1 VKIKLF
7 KLILLLLLIM
17 GCSQINSIVSFENK
31 QNDYLLNVTTKKL
44 SYGED
49 EKITFH
55 ASIKNIGEYKV
66 TIVHGKPLIH
76 VVIKDSN
83 GNTIYGDETL
93 FRQVAISKEL
103 HKSESYSYDSNF
115 EFNLSPDV
123 YKIIF
128 TAFLRDD
135 SGKEYEIP
143 LSIDIEVADK

>member
-1 VKIKLF
+1 
-7 KLILLLLLIM
+7 M
-17 GCSQINSIVSFENK
+17 GCSQNNSIVSFENK
-31 QNDYLLNVTTKKL
+31 QNDYLLKVTTKKL

-49 EKITFH
+49 EKINFH
-55 ASIKNIGEYKV
+55 ASIKNISEHKV

-103 HKSESYSYDSNF
+103 NKNESYSNESNF

-135 SGKEYEIP
+135 SDQEYEIP
-143 LSIDIEVADK
+143 LIVEIEVTDK

>member
-1 VKIKLF
+1 
-7 KLILLLLLIM
+7 M
-17 GCSQINSIVSFENK
+17 GCSQINSIVSFENE
-31 QNDYLLNVTTKKL
+31 QNDYLLSVISKKL

-55 ASIKNIGEYKV
+55 VSIKNIGAHKV

-93 FRQVAISKEL
+93 FRQVAITKEL
-103 HKSESYSYDSNF
+103 HKNESYSYESNF

-123 YKIIF
+123 YTFIF

-135 SGKEYEIP
+135 SDNEYEIP
-143 LSIDIEVADK
+143 LSIDIEVAGK